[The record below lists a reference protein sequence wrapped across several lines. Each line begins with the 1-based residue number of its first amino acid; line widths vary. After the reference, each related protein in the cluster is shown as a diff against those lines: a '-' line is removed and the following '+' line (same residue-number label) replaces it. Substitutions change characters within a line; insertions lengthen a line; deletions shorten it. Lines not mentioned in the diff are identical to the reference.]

1 MLYIHIYMC
10 VCTVATITKNRIKTT
25 ANYQPVLGELT
36 IRRPVL
42 WANSQYQF
50 QSAVDYDILIK
61 LKIFHFVH
69 AYSNIHIGTIYGIR

>member
-1 MLYIHIYMC
+1 MYAIHSYVYVYC
-10 VCTVATITKNRIKTT
+10 GDNNKKNRIKTT

-42 WANSQYQF
+42 WANSQYLF